1 MDATPRFRLFDN
13 RRGSSNQM
21 DEEAGQATATL
32 PRRRMLTSS
41 VAVARQR
48 RRNRRRP
55 GDRRGLAA
63 LVPRLLASSVS
74 RASRRRA
81 LLLLLVLAACGAGVL
96 ASARLLARASL
107 SYSSWPSS
115 SSLPG
120 YLHSSGAGSTDRD
133 DNDDDD
139 DDDDDDDA
147 DRHKHRRP
155 AVSLGPDAI
164 PSVLLVE
171 RGPSGLPS
179 GPALPGGARKA
190 SSLVDVT
197 GAVLGDGGGGGEIRG
212 GEGREN
218 SSNPYRCRNTVQG
231 ATLVADSEGR
241 VCHRAE
247 LIVEEGDDD
256 DVRHRPG
263 CCAPRPPALPLLPPR
278 DGGGGGGGDL
288 AVSSPPATDD
298 KHKHPPAAPHS
309 GPATT
314 RTETR
319 RGVEGGVSVEL
330 VELGE
335 LAHGGGGGGGGGG
348 AGGFPPEEALSTPF
362 SCWSCDVGEDG
373 PSGNNGGGN
382 DSSFFSSCC
391 SSYEFC
397 VSCCQNPQRGKEREA
412 IQASAAL
419 SGHPAYRD
427 LLGPG
432 NNDASN
438 RRELPPPRQ
447 LQASHAAAEAGVEK
461 SQEEAEERDA
471 REMAFA
477 HCAFRCRTYSGSV
490 VHENSYRS
498 PLKHCFGRF
507 RPPAASAA
515 AAALPGGRAGVV
527 EGRESRGAPPH
538 QVDPLLFDL
547 AEP

>member
-1 MDATPRFRLFDN
+1 
-13 RRGSSNQM
+13 M
-21 DEEAGQATATL
+21 DEEAATTL

-55 GDRRGLAA
+55 GARRGLAA
-63 LVPRLLASSVS
+63 LVPGLLASSVS

-81 LLLLLVLAACGAGVL
+81 LLLLLMLAACGAGVL

-107 SYSSWPSS
+107 SYSSWSSSSSS

-120 YLHSSGAGSTDRD
+120 YLGAASADK
-133 DNDDDD
+133 D

-147 DRHKHRRP
+147 DRHEHRRRP

-171 RGPSGLPS
+171 RAPSGLPS
-179 GPALPGGARKA
+179 GPARPGGGRKA
-190 SSLVDVT
+190 SSLDAA
-197 GAVLGDGGGGGEIRG
+197 GAVPGGGGGGGGDETR
-212 GEGREN
+212 GEGGREEKN
-218 SSNPYRCRNTVQG
+218 SGSPYRCQNTVQG

-247 LIVEEGDDD
+247 LVAAEGDDGD
-256 DVRHRPG
+256 DARHRPG
-263 CCAPRPPALPLLPPR
+263 CCAPRPPALLLPPPLDGAAGGGGSGGGGNLDAGDR
-278 DGGGGGGGDL
+278 GSAGDDKLKHAPRLPAALDAITATAMTETSRGGETRGYRGVGVNVELVALPQVARGGGGG
-288 AVSSPPATDD
+288 
-298 KHKHPPAAPHS
+298 
-309 GPATT
+309 
-314 RTETR
+314 
-319 RGVEGGVSVEL
+319 
-330 VELGE
+330 
-335 LAHGGGGGGGGGG
+335 
-348 AGGFPPEEALSTPF
+348 GGFPPEEALSTPF
-362 SCWSCDVGEDG
+362 SCWSCDVEEGG
-373 PSGNNGGGN
+373 LNGL
-382 DSSFFSSCC
+382 SSSVSSCC

-397 VSCCQNPQRGKEREA
+397 VSCCQDPRREEEREA

-427 LLGPG
+427 LLGSG
-432 NNDASN
+432 INSN
-438 RRELPPPRQ
+438 AAKRRQPLPPPRQ
-447 LQASHAAAEAGVEK
+447 LRAAAAEAGVEE
-461 SQEEAEERDA
+461 SAQEEAERDA
-471 REMAFA
+471 RELAFA

-490 VHENSYRS
+490 AHENSYRS

-515 AAALPGGRAGVV
+515 AAALPGGRGGMV
-527 EGRESRGAPPH
+527 EGGESRGVPPL
-538 QVDPLLFDL
+538 QLDPLLFGL